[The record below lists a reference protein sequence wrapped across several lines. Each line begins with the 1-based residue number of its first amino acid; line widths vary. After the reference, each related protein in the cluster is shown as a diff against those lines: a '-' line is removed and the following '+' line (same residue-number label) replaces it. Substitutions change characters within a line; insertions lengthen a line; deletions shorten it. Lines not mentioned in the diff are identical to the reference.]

1 MRLTRSPALRAL
13 VGIGISVVALV
24 IAVRGVDLARTA
36 DVLRSASPGWIA
48 LMLGFSVLDISLRGA
63 RWQRLIAPIQRIAYP
78 RMLGYL
84 LIGYLANNVLP
95 ARLGEL
101 VRSHYLGDREGIS
114 RTTALGTVV
123 VERVIDT
130 TAVVLIAAAA
140 ILLLQ
145 VKGVAPNVVLVGLA
159 VSALLVAGLAV
170 GIVAHRLPYA
180 DRLIEQVERWP
191 TIVSL
196 GSRLRG
202 GLAVATQPR
211 TVAAAVVLTL
221 LAWSMSLLAF
231 AAAGQ
236 AVGVQ
241 LTIGEAALLSAGVAL
256 FTAIPSAPGYL
267 GTFEFAAVGLA
278 QTFGIEA
285 GPAFALALLAH
296 AGILLVTSVGG
307 AVALLRLGWTGG
319 AIDPTVDAA
328 GTSDA
333 AAPPEPAAPLES
345 RAVAEAGVSRPRSSG
360 GPASG

>member
-1 MRLTRSPALRAL
+1 VRLGRSRGLRAV
-13 VGIGISVVALV
+13 VGVAISVVALA
-24 IAVRGVDLARTA
+24 IAVRGVDLGRTA

-63 RWQRLIAPIQRIAYP
+63 RWQRLIAPIKRIAYR
-78 RMLGYL
+78 RMLGYMFV
-84 LIGYLANNVLP
+84 GYLANNVLP

-140 ILLLQ
+140 VLLLH
-145 VKGVAPNVVLVGLA
+145 VKGVLASYVLVGLA
-159 VSALLVAGLAV
+159 VSALLVAGLGV

-180 DRLIEQVERWP
+180 DRVVERIERWP
-191 TIVSL
+191 TIMSL

-202 GLAVATQPR
+202 GLAVAADPR
-211 TVAAAVVLTL
+211 TVAFAIAFTL
-221 LAWSMSLLAF
+221 LAWSMSVLAF

-236 AVGVQ
+236 AIGVQ
-241 LTIGEAALLSAGVAL
+241 LSIGEAAFLSAGVAL
-256 FTAIPSAPGYL
+256 ATAIPSAPGYL
-267 GTFEFAAVGLA
+267 GTFEFAAVGVA
-278 QTFGIEA
+278 QTFGVAA

-296 AGILLVTSVGG
+296 AGILLVTSAGG
-307 AVALLRLGWTGG
+307 AIAVLRLGWAPTAMLEAEPTGTG
-319 AIDPTVDAA
+319 
-328 GTSDA
+328 
-333 AAPPEPAAPLES
+333 PA
-345 RAVAEAGVSRPRSSG
+345 VTRPRSSG